1 MSLNPRTGEVFGDF
15 SGVSDLN
22 GKSPMNLI
30 QSTPGTECLV
40 YGRWQHGEGD
50 ELVIIRCD
58 EALSVPQLGSTTHVT
73 AGADRLHHFDTATGK
88 RI

>member
-1 MSLNPRTGEVFGDF
+1 
-15 SGVSDLN
+15 
-22 GKSPMNLI
+22 MNLI

-40 YGRWQHGEGD
+40 CGRWQHGEGD

-58 EALSVPQLGSTTHVT
+58 EALSVPQLGSTIHVT
-73 AGADRLHHFDTATGK
+73 PRADRLHYFDTATGK

>member
-1 MSLNPRTGEVFGDF
+1 MSLNPRTGEAFGDF

-30 QSTPGTECLV
+30 QSAPGTECLV

-58 EALSVPQLGSTTHVT
+58 EALSVPQLGSTIHVT
-73 AGADRLHHFDTATGK
+73 PRADRLHHFDTATGQ